1 MTTLNQLNGVQ
12 ATRSTSRCE
21 QALARASQSIA
32 GGDSS
37 TMRVLPYH
45 LPLVADHGKGSHVWD
60 VDGNEYLDLNMAY
73 GPLLFGH
80 CPERVIKS
88 VVRQISE
95 HGSQLGFPTEISA
108 RVAEKI
114 KQLYPGMERLRFA
127 NSGTESCASAVRLAR
142 ASTGKDLLIM
152 FEGHYHGWSD
162 AVFNKYHAPLEML
175 PECGYGPII
184 PGTIG
189 LAGSPHEVIVVR
201 WNDLDILEDCF
212 REHGD
217 RIAAC
222 IMEPVMGNA
231 GVIPP
236 EDGFLQGVRAMTLE
250 NDALLI
256 FDEVITGFR
265 VAAGGAQERYIVQP
279 DITVIS
285 KALGSGYPVG
295 AFGASRELMD
305 MITSGKLFHGGVFSG
320 NAVVMAAAEASMDL
334 ILENRSTMYQ
344 DMEQLSTQ
352 LADGLRDIF
361 TDLDV
366 PHIVQSVGPLLSLF
380 LTDGKVE
387 KMREYRD
394 VRRHCRMDTYIEF
407 QHAMQRSGVYF
418 HPNQFEP
425 MFLSTAHTA
434 ADIDFALDR
443 FREAAQVCVAK
454 AK

>member
-1 MTTLNQLNGVQ
+1 
-12 ATRSTSRCE
+12 
-21 QALARASQSIA
+21 
-32 GGDSS
+32 
-37 TMRVLPYH
+37 MRVLPYH
-45 LPLVADHGKGSHVWD
+45 LPLVAARGKGARVWD
-60 VDGNEYLDLNMAY
+60 VDDNEYLDLNMAY

-80 CPERVIKS
+80 CPQRVVDS

-95 HGSQLGFPTEISA
+95 SGSQLGFPTEISA

-114 KQLYPGMERLRFA
+114 KQLYPSMERLRFA
-127 NSGTESCASAVRLAR
+127 NSGTEACAAAVRLAR
-142 ASTGKDLLIM
+142 AATGKDLLIM

-201 WNDLDILEDCF
+201 WNDLEVLQDCF
-212 REHGD
+212 RQYGD

-236 EDGFLQGVRAMTLE
+236 AEGFLQGVREMTLDH
-250 NDALLI
+250 DALLI

-265 VAAGGAQERYIVQP
+265 VAAGGAQDRFLVTP

-295 AFGASRELMD
+295 AFGASKELMD
-305 MITSGKLFHGGVFSG
+305 LITSGKLFHGGVFSG

-334 ILENRSTMYQ
+334 ILENRSTMYP
-344 DMEQLSTQ
+344 QLERLGVR
-352 LADGLRDIF
+352 LADGLRTIF
-361 TDLDV
+361 SELGV

-380 LTDGKVE
+380 LTDGKADQFV
-387 KMREYRD
+387 EYRD
-394 VRRHCRMDTYIEF
+394 VRRHCQFDTYIDF

-425 MFLSTAHTA
+425 MFLSTAHTSD
-434 ADIDFALDR
+434 DIDFALER
-443 FREAAQVCVAK
+443 FREAAKVCVQQAT
-454 AK
+454 